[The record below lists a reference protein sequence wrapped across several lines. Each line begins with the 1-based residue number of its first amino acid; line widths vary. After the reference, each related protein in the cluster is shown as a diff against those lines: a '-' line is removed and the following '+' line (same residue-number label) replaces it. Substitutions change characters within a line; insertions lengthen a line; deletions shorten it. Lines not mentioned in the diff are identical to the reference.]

1 MIMPKYTRSARC
13 LWLVRTLHAANTQRY
28 SRSTI
33 FSASPLIFGCF
44 PSFSARLRH
53 TILVKIGQLINKTN
67 FLFSPRQSGN
77 LTTSNRALLLDDE
90 FENWYRLSGV
100 MQRLQRALKMQMHSV
115 HDENI
120 RFGNE
125 KRFFLFSGMNRAMFV
140 LDLEKHSL
148 RFDAS
153 AEFKCHFGF
162 QIERHFGWCSRS
174 IPPSN
179 CAFKFLAKSIRR
191 RSNSAGVSASLLHTV
206 RWCSCLMSRAHN
218 SSKSRD
224 FGLFYVKSRT
234 RRSGTC

>member
-100 MQRLQRALKMQMHSV
+100 MQRLQRALKMQMHTV

-125 KRFFLFSGMNRAMFV
+125 KRVFLFSGMNRPC
-140 LDLEKHSL
+140 LSL
-148 RFDAS
+148 IS
-153 AEFKCHFGF
+153 
-162 QIERHFGWCSRS
+162 
-174 IPPSN
+174 
-179 CAFKFLAKSIRR
+179 KSILC
-191 RSNSAGVSASLLHTV
+191 A
-206 RWCSCLMSRAHN
+206 LMHQRI
-218 SSKSRD
+218 
-224 FGLFYVKSRT
+224 
-234 RRSGTC
+234 